1 MIQFMIKYIIMIWFY
16 NYITAFILVL
26 CISVLT
32 SSLPYKNEQI
42 MSISSMCE
50 TRMLPTRMLPTSPNI
65 DQAEIVCLS
74 ILYDNTNGLVLIIS
88 LERLL
93 DNKSCRI
100 SVCLVF
106 PLTATCE

>member
-26 CISVLT
+26 CIGVLT

-50 TRMLPTRMLPTSPNI
+50 TL
-65 DQAEIVCLS
+65 
-74 ILYDNTNGLVLIIS
+74 LYV
-88 LERLL
+88 
-93 DNKSCRI
+93 
-100 SVCLVF
+100 
-106 PLTATCE
+106 